1 MKQWEPSDW
10 IAFGLLGFIW
20 VYLLLVFVLRMKGY
34 SIDEGEDVRTKEIV
48 IYILGIL
55 SGYIGI
61 KKVQKKNGN

>member
-10 IAFGLLGFIW
+10 VAFGLLGFIW
-20 VYLLLVFVLRMKGY
+20 VYLVLVFVLRMKGY
-34 SIDEGEDVRTKEIV
+34 SIDDDEGVRTKEIV

-61 KKVQKKNGN
+61 KKVKRNGN